1 MSQILVIEDEEDI
14 RTIVVEILRAENFDV
29 IEAENGEIGVEL
41 AKNECPDL
49 IICDI
54 KMPKL
59 DGYGVMI
66 QLQEIPSTQTIPL
79 IFLTAKST
87 KSDLRMGMELGAD
100 DYLTKPF
107 TRDEL
112 LGAITTRLAKQMA
125 VEQESQKQVDELRDN
140 ITHALPHEL
149 RTPLNGILNLAQFL
163 IEDYDTIERGEAM
176 EMLQEIRVSGERL
189 YRLTHNFLL
198 YAELARI
205 EQQPKQARKLLDY
218 GEQSFTRTIIQDLAI
233 QKCLKVNRKDD
244 LHLEL
249 QEVVVNIY
257 QSKFTKIVEEIIDNA
272 LKFSEFGKPIK
283 IQSYFQDNKLNI
295 LVIDQGRGMTP
306 TQIAKLGAYMQFDR
320 KLYEQQGS
328 GLGLIIAKL
337 LTELHGGELNITSSP
352 GKQTLVHIILPG
364 KLSI

>member
-14 RTIVVEILRAENFDV
+14 RTIIVEILRAENFDV
-29 IEAENGEIGVEL
+29 IEAENGEIGVQF
-41 AKNECPDL
+41 AKNKSPDL

-66 QLQEIPSTQTIPL
+66 QLQESPSTQTIPL
-79 IFLTAKST
+79 IFLTAKSM

-125 VEQESQKQVDELRDN
+125 VEQESQKQVDELRDS
-140 ITHALPHEL
+140 ITHSLPHEL

-163 IEDYDTIERGEAM
+163 IEDYDTIERNEAM
-176 EMLQEIRVSGERL
+176 EMLQEICVSGERL

-198 YAELARI
+198 YAELSRI

-218 GEQSFTRTIIQDLAI
+218 GEQSFTRAIIQDLAI
-233 QKCLKVNRKDD
+233 QKCQKVDRKDD

-249 QEVVVNIY
+249 QEVVVKISK
-257 QSKFTKIVEEIIDNA
+257 SKFNKIVEEIIDNA
-272 LKFSEFGKPIK
+272 FKFSDFGKPIQ
-283 IQSYFQDNKLNI
+283 IQSYFQNKYFNL

-352 GKQTLVHIILPG
+352 GKETIVHIMLPG

>member
-14 RTIVVEILRAENFDV
+14 RSIVVEILRAENFDV
-29 IEAENGEIGVEL
+29 IQAENGEIGVEL
-41 AKNECPDL
+41 AKKESPDL

-66 QLQEIPSTQTIPL
+66 QLQEIPSTQTITL

-112 LGAITTRLAKQMA
+112 LGAVTTRIAKQMA
-125 VEQESQKQVDELRDN
+125 FEQESQKQVDELRDC

-163 IEDYDTIERGEAM
+163 IEDYDTIDRDEAM
-176 EMLQEIRVSGERL
+176 DMLQQICVSGERL

-205 EQQPKQARKLLDY
+205 EQQPKQARKLINY
-218 GEQSFTRTIIQDLAI
+218 GEQSFTRTIIQDLAM
-233 QKCLKVNRKDD
+233 QKFKKVNRKDD

-249 QEVVVNIY
+249 QEAVVKIS

-272 LKFSEFGKPIK
+272 LKFSDLGKPIQ
-283 IQSYFQDNKLNI
+283 IQSYFQDNHLNL

-337 LTELHGGELNITSSP
+337 LTELHGGELNISSFP
-352 GKQTLVHIILPG
+352 VKQTIVHIMLPG

>member
-1 MSQILVIEDEEDI
+1 MSKILVIEDEEDI

-41 AKNECPDL
+41 AKNELPNL

-66 QLQEIPSTQTIPL
+66 QLRENPSTQTIPL
-79 IFLTAKST
+79 IFITAKSL

-112 LGAITTRLAKQMA
+112 LGAVTTRLAKQMA
-125 VEQESQKQVDELRDN
+125 VEQESQKKVDELRNN
-140 ITHALPHEL
+140 ITHSLPHEL

-163 IEDYDTIERGEAM
+163 IEDYDTIERDEAL
-176 EMLQEIRVSGERL
+176 EMLQEICVSGERL

-205 EQQPKQARKLLDY
+205 EQQPKQVRKLLNS

-233 QKCLKVNRKDD
+233 QKSQKVNRKED
-244 LHLEL
+244 LQLEL
-249 QEVVVNIY
+249 QEAVVKIS

-272 LKFSEFGKPIK
+272 LKFSELGKSIQ
-283 IQSYFQDNKLNI
+283 IQSYFQDNYFNI
-295 LVIDQGRGMTP
+295 LVIDHGRGMTP

-320 KLYEQQGS
+320 QLYEQQGS

-337 LTELHGGELNITSSP
+337 LTELHGGELNINSFP
-352 GKQTLVHIILPG
+352 GKQTIVHVMLPG

>member
-14 RTIVVEILRAENFDV
+14 RSIVVEILRAENFDV
-29 IEAENGEIGVEL
+29 IQAENGEIGVEL
-41 AKNECPDL
+41 AKKESPDL

-66 QLQEIPSTQTIPL
+66 QLQEIPSTQTITL
-79 IFLTAKST
+79 IFITAKST

-112 LGAITTRLAKQMA
+112 LGAVTTRIAKQMA
-125 VEQESQKQVDELRDN
+125 FEQESQKQVDELRDC

-163 IEDYDTIERGEAM
+163 IEDYDTIDRDEAM
-176 EMLQEIRVSGERL
+176 DMLQQICVSGERL

-205 EQQPKQARKLLDY
+205 EQQPKQARKLINY
-218 GEQSFTRTIIQDLAI
+218 GEQSFTRTIIQDLAM
-233 QKCLKVNRKDD
+233 QKFKKVNRKDD

-249 QEVVVNIY
+249 QEAVVKIS

-272 LKFSEFGKPIK
+272 LKFSDLGKPIQ
-283 IQSYFQDNKLNI
+283 IQSYFQDNHLNL

-337 LTELHGGELNITSSP
+337 LTELHGGELNISSFP
-352 GKQTLVHIILPG
+352 VKQTIVHIMLPG